1 MVSCYECS
9 RVHTFGG
16 FQTYQW
22 ILAVAA
28 ALCLGMS
35 KTGFVGLNLLGI
47 ALMASVWPARE
58 STGVILPMLVFGD
71 FFGVAAFHRHALWPE
86 IWRVLPPALA
96 GVVIGFG
103 IFHILPAPLFAPI
116 IGWTIL
122 VLLALQIL
130 QRSTAAARSLA
141 RLSGENA
148 AAGPGNK
155 LQRGFARPW
164 LAWSIGVLVGVA
176 TMLANAAGPIM
187 TIYLL
192 AARLPKYEFMGTTAY
207 LFLTVNLSKLP
218 FSYSLGLITLRTL
231 HFNLILLPA
240 VAIGA
245 LTGRQLL
252 KFVPQLWFERLL
264 LLSAGLAALRLIWR

>member
-1 MVSCYECS
+1 V
-9 RVHTFGG
+9 
-16 FQTYQW
+16 
-22 ILAVAA
+22 
-28 ALCLGMS
+28 
-35 KTGFVGLNLLGI
+35 
-47 ALMASVWPARE
+47 
-58 STGVILPMLVFGD
+58 
-71 FFGVAAFHRHALWPE
+71 
-86 IWRVLPPALA
+86 
-96 GVVIGFG
+96 
-103 IFHILPAPLFAPI
+103 

-130 QRSTAAARSLA
+130 QRSGVAARSLA
-141 RLSGENA
+141 CLSGQSA
-148 AAGPGNK
+148 ADGPGNK

-164 LAWSIGVLVGVA
+164 LTWSIGILVGVA

-192 AARLPKYEFMGTTAY
+192 AARLPKYEFMGTSAY
-207 LFLTVNLSKLP
+207 LFLTINLCKLP

-245 LTGRQLL
+245 LTGWQLL

-264 LLSAGLAALRLIWR
+264 LLSAALAALRLVWR

>member
-1 MVSCYECS
+1 MRRAFHRHLACKAISFEGTILKQKSAKAILPLAFLACPVVSCYECS

-71 FFGVAAFHRHALWPE
+71 FFGVATFHRHALWPE

-103 IFHILPAPLFAPI
+103 IFHVLPAPLFAPL
-116 IGWTIL
+116 IGWTIF

-130 QRSTAAARSLA
+130 QRRGAAARLLV
-141 RLSGENA
+141 RLSG
-148 AAGPGNK
+148 
-155 LQRGFARPW
+155 
-164 LAWSIGVLVGVA
+164 
-176 TMLANAAGPIM
+176 
-187 TIYLL
+187 
-192 AARLPKYEFMGTTAY
+192 
-207 LFLTVNLSKLP
+207 
-218 FSYSLGLITLRTL
+218 
-231 HFNLILLPA
+231 
-240 VAIGA
+240 
-245 LTGRQLL
+245 
-252 KFVPQLWFERLL
+252 
-264 LLSAGLAALRLIWR
+264 

>member
-1 MVSCYECS
+1 M
-9 RVHTFGG
+9 HTFGG

-103 IFHILPAPLFAPI
+103 IFQVLPAPLFC
-116 IGWTIL
+116 
-122 VLLALQIL
+122 
-130 QRSTAAARSLA
+130 ARD
-141 RLSGENA
+141 RLDDPR
-148 AAGPGNK
+148 AAGSPD
-155 LQRGFARPW
+155 LAAQRGCCAIISLPVRP
-164 LAWSIGVLVGVA
+164 
-176 TMLANAAGPIM
+176 
-187 TIYLL
+187 
-192 AARLPKYEFMGTTAY
+192 
-207 LFLTVNLSKLP
+207 
-218 FSYSLGLITLRTL
+218 
-231 HFNLILLPA
+231 
-240 VAIGA
+240 
-245 LTGRQLL
+245 
-252 KFVPQLWFERLL
+252 ER
-264 LLSAGLAALRLIWR
+264 G